1 MNLLAIIGGTG
12 LGSLKN
18 LEITRHQVVNTPYGE
33 PSGPLTFG
41 TLGGCDVV
49 FFARH
54 GYAHR
59 IPPHEINYRANL
71 WALKEVGVSEIVSV
85 AAVGGITP
93 RMGPAV
99 LCVPD
104 QIIDYTHGREH
115 TFFEGELESVTHVDF
130 THPYSS
136 KVRQD
141 LLNSAREVAVAVED
155 GGTYGCTQGPRL
167 ETIAEIRRLER
178 DGCDLVGM
186 TGMPEAALARE
197 LGLEYAHLTV
207 IANWAAGKNGEEE
220 ITMEEISLTLKDGM
234 RKVRSIL
241 QHLLEHRSRNDQAV

>member
-18 LEITRHQVVNTPYGE
+18 LEITRHQVVNTPFGE
-33 PSGPLTFG
+33 PSGPLSFG
-41 TLGGCDVV
+41 TLGGCEVV

-54 GYAHR
+54 GYSHR
-59 IPPHEINYRANL
+59 IPPHEINYRANM
-71 WALKEVGVSEIVSV
+71 WALKEVGVIQIISV

-99 LCVPD
+99 LAVPD
-104 QIIDYTHGREH
+104 QIIDYTHGRAH
-115 TFFEGELESVTHVDF
+115 TYFEGELESVTHIDF
-130 THPYSS
+130 THPYSEV
-136 KVRQD
+136 VRRA
-141 LLNSAREVAVAVED
+141 LMSSAREAGVAIED

-167 ETIAEIRRLER
+167 ETIAEIRRMER

-197 LGLEYAHLTV
+197 LGLEYAHLAV
-207 IANWAAGKNGEEE
+207 IANWAAGKNGD
-220 ITMEEISLTLKDGM
+220 EEISMGEIDRTLREGM

-241 QHLLEHRSRNDQAV
+241 QHLLAHRTDSTPIA

>member
-41 TLGGCDVV
+41 TLGGCEVV

-54 GYAHR
+54 GYSHR
-59 IPPHEINYRANL
+59 IPPHEINYRANM
-71 WALKEVGVSEIVSV
+71 WALKEVGVSQIVSV

-99 LCVPD
+99 LAVPD
-104 QIIDYTHGREH
+104 QIIDYTHGRAH
-115 TFFEGELESVTHVDF
+115 TYFEGELESVTHIDF
-130 THPYSS
+130 THPYSEG
-136 KVRQD
+136 VRQE
-141 LLNSAREVAVAVED
+141 LLNSAREVGVAIED

-167 ETIAEIRRLER
+167 ETIAEIRRMER

-186 TGMPEAALARE
+186 TGMPETALARE
-197 LGLEYAHLTV
+197 LGLDYAHLAV
-207 IANWAAGKNGEEE
+207 IANWAAGKNGDEE
-220 ITMEEISLTLKDGM
+220 ITMEEIDRTLKEGM
-234 RKVRSIL
+234 RKVRAIL
-241 QHLLEHRSRNDQAV
+241 QHLLEHRIGASCEA

>member
-12 LGSLKN
+12 LGRLKN
-18 LEITRHQVVNTPYGE
+18 LEITRHQVVNTPFGE

-41 TLGGCDVV
+41 TLGGAEVV

-59 IPPHEINYRANL
+59 IPPHEINYRANM
-71 WALKEVGVSEIVSV
+71 WALKDVGVSEIVSV

-99 LCVPD
+99 LAVPD
-104 QIIDYTHGREH
+104 QIIDYTYGRKQ
-115 TFFEGELESVTHVDF
+115 TYFEGELESVTHIDF
-130 THPYSS
+130 THPYSAS
-136 KVRQD
+136 LRAE
-141 LLNSAREVAVAVED
+141 LLDSARAVGVEVVD

-167 ETIAEIRRLER
+167 ETIAEIRRMER

-197 LGLEYAHLTV
+197 LGLEYAHLAV
-207 IANWAAGKNGEEE
+207 VANWAAGKNGGEP
-220 ITMEEISLTLKDGM
+220 ISMEAIDHTLKEGM
-234 RKVRSIL
+234 RKVRLIL
-241 QHLLEHRSRNDQAV
+241 QQLLERRAASQ